1 MRRRIREAEK
11 TGAIELNLSGRKDGK
26 DTGVETLNWLPPEL
40 EGLTSLQSLDLSNF
54 SGDLSSLEHLTKLQ
68 SLDLNRCLGIRR
80 FAPLESLLPRL
91 KELVLSGCQFD
102 DLPHEVCGE
111 RYENVLV
118 KVRAHYGLQ
127 PPQVFVSYALGR
139 YLTHRLRSSQI
150 RQRILLPPAPLIF
163 SILRGPAESCA
174 CTAAK
179 RNLIFLLDVG
189 TR

>member
-1 MRRRIREAEK
+1 MRKPLRRIREAEK

-26 DTGVETLNWLPPEL
+26 DTGLETLNRLPPEL
-40 EGLTSLQSLDLSNF
+40 EGLTS
-54 SGDLSSLEHLTKLQ
+54 LQ

-127 PPQVFVSYALGR
+127 PPQVFVSYAWGDTSPTASEVPKFASGFSFHQLLCFSPFFGGQR
-139 YLTHRLRSSQI
+139 NPAHVLLLKEISSFFWMSA
-150 RQRILLPPAPLIF
+150 L
-163 SILRGPAESCA
+163 AESYRI
-174 CTAAK
+174 K
-179 RNLIFLLDVG
+179 VKMIQP
-189 TR
+189 